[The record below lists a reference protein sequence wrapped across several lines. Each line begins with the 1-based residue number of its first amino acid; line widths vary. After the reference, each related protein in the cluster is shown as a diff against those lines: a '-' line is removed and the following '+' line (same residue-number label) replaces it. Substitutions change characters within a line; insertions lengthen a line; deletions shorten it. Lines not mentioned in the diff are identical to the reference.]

1 MSDYPTVLVSESL
14 IHEVKS
20 IANNKDKQVSA
31 DLLFRMLIGTIFD
44 DDQIWLDLT
53 ANDMIKLHHAE
64 VEACYS
70 KNFCFF
76 FFKIKLI
83 IILRICSNLKK

>member
-14 IHEVKS
+14 IHEVTS

-53 ANDMIKLHHAE
+53 A
-64 VEACYS
+64 
-70 KNFCFF
+70 
-76 FFKIKLI
+76 
-83 IILRICSNLKK
+83 

>member
-14 IHEVKS
+14 IHEVTS

-53 ANDMIKLHHAE
+53 AKDMVKLHHAE

-70 KNFCFF
+70 MKFMFLLFQNQTYDNF
-76 FFKIKLI
+76 
-83 IILRICSNLKK
+83 